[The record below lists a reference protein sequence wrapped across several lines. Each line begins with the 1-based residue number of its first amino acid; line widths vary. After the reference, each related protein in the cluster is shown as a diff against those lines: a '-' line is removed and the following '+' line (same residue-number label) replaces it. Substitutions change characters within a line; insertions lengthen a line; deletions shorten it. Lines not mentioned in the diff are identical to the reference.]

1 MVSGVLVLCML
12 FGMVTVFA
20 ACGDTNT
27 GDTNNT
33 NTGDTNTGDTNTDDG
48 AKDELI
54 KELQVAYN
62 SSTDY
67 PTTRP

>member
-1 MVSGVLVLCML
+1 MKMKKWISGVLVLCML

-33 NTGDTNTGDTNTDDG
+33 NTGDTNTDDG

-54 KELQVAYN
+54 K
-62 SSTDY
+62 
-67 PTTRP
+67 